1 MAYGLAL
8 GSSVSA
14 AAEESGWMGYAVDPI
29 HARTSAL
36 NAGLV
41 LGGAW
46 AVWHLVPLV
55 HAHRPPA

>member
-29 HARTSAL
+29 QARTSAL
-36 NAGLV
+36 TAGLV